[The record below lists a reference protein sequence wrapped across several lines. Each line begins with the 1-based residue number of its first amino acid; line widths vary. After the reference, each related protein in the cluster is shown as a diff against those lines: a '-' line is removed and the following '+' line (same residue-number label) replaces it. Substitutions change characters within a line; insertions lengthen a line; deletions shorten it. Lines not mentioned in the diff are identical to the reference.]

1 MSEQY
6 PKSKGAV
13 WPNDH
18 KTEAKHPDWR
28 GRIKI
33 TKEQI
38 NKLIE
43 MAKAGQEP
51 TLQVGAWKRRSEAGQ
66 NYIYLSAEVYMK
78 PEEDGSAGWGNDD
91 SDDDWGTQKP
101 AKSSNT
107 ADAGFDDDDI
117 PF

>member
-1 MSEQY
+1 MSNY

-18 KTEAKHPDWR
+18 KSEDKHPDFR
-28 GRIKI
+28 GKLVV

-43 MAKAGQEP
+43 MGKAGMEP
-51 TLQVGAWKRRSEAGQ
+51 TMQIGAWKRTSEAGQ
-66 NYIYLSAEVYMK
+66 RYIFLSSEVYVK
-78 PEEDGSAGWGNDD
+78 EENTDQDGWGDESSD
-91 SDDDWGTQKP
+91 SWGSPKP
-101 AKSSNT
+101 TPSN
-107 ADAGFDDDDI
+107 AGFDDDDI